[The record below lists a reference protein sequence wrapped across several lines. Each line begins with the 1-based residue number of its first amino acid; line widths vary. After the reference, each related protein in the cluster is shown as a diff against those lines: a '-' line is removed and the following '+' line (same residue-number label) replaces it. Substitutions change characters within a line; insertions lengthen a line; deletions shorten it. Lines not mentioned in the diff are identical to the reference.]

1 MLSRWL
7 DGSIEE
13 FKRRHWGRRP
23 LARPGAAAG
32 VVDRCR
38 WSTLREILG
47 QAPDVVVAER
57 GRQAARPAPVDAVGL
72 QRCFDEGLGLVVRRA
87 ERHDAG
93 LAEVATAIAEEL
105 GGDVHIQLFATP
117 AGQKM
122 FGWHF
127 DAEQVIVV
135 QTEGEKEYLLRE
147 NTVCRGARFDAEPPF
162 AEVLHETS
170 QMMAVTM
177 LVGDWLHIPSPWWHI
192 AEALEPSL
200 HLSIGVLGSDPPR
213 ARFRKFR

>member
-1 MLSRWL
+1 MLSQWL
-7 DGSIEE
+7 DGPLDA
-13 FKRRHWGRRP
+13 FLRRTWGRLP
-23 LARPGAAAG
+23 YARPGAAAN

-38 WSTLREILG
+38 WETLHGVLG
-47 QAPDVVVAER
+47 RNPDVIVADR
-57 GRQAARPAPVDAVGL
+57 GRRAPIPPPTDASSL
-72 QRCFDEGLGLVVRRA
+72 QEHFALGLGLVVRRA
-87 ERHDAG
+87 ERHDEG
-93 LAEVATAIAEEL
+93 LARVAAEVARDL

-117 AGQKM
+117 VGQRM

-135 QTEGEKEYLLRE
+135 QTEGSKEYLLRD
-147 NTVCRGARFDAEPPF
+147 NTVCPQTRFERDPPF
-162 AEVLHETS
+162 ESVRNESS

-200 HLSIGVLGSDPPR
+200 HLSIGVLGERQPKT
-213 ARFRKFR
+213 RFRKFR